1 MEFIQEC
8 KIGLS
13 FKGFINATQYTNQK
27 RRKYL
32 TISIQCRNVL
42 DQIQVPFLVKKKKKE
57 RKKETFNKPGLEG
70 KFCNLIKGFYEKS
83 TTNNYVL

>member
-1 MEFIQEC
+1 MKNTLFTSEH

-13 FKGFINATQYTNQK
+13 FKGFISATQYTNQK

-42 DQIQVPFLVKKKKKE
+42 DQIQVPFLVKKK
-57 RKKETFNKPGLEG
+57 RKKL
-70 KFCNLIKGFYEKS
+70 L
-83 TTNNYVL
+83 TNQD